1 MYDLLFN
8 VLNVKMRFKCFKS
21 SSWTVS
27 AAAFDSS
34 EGPEDGSIH
43 HDLLVV

>member
-1 MYDLLFN
+1 
-8 VLNVKMRFKCFKS
+8 MRFKCFKP
-21 SSWTVS
+21 SWTVS

-34 EGPEDGSIH
+34 EAPEDGSIL